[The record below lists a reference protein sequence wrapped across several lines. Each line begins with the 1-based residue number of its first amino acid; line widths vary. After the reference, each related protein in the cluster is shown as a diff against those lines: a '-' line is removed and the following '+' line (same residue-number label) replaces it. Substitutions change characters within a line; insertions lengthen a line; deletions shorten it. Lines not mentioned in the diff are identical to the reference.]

1 MKLTKIIGFYLIVNT
16 ILLIGISSCTKNS
29 ETLQAEIPLSDST
42 CMANVTYSQNI
53 KPIINTTCAI
63 SGCHVSNGFK
73 DFSTYTALKD
83 ELDTKGTAY
92 FLSRIKSGG
101 VCLLLILQVLKV
113 FQIVIIIKLRH
124 GLIKIT
130 LIINTKSKITIVS

>member
-101 VCLLLILQVLKV
+101 GMPPSYTTGPKSISDCDYN
-113 FQIVIIIKLRH
+113 
-124 GLIKIT
+124 KIEAW
-130 LIINTKSKITIVS
+130 LNQNYPNN